1 MLKLGGTSLKKYSL
15 VVITIILAVS
25 IMIGCA
31 REPQVKME
39 KIEVAVVDQSKLWQE
54 SAKAK
59 NYQQQLNEKIKV
71 LKQEYNTDVK
81 DLADSDQVAK
91 QQEIYQEVN
100 KLREELKQKF
110 RQDIA
115 QAVEKIA
122 KKQGYDVVL
131 NKDEVRFGGTD
142 ITTEVL
148 NNL

>member
-1 MLKLGGTSLKKYSL
+1 MKKYSL